1 MIIMQL
7 KFNTFNIAS
16 YKILLNNLLKVLIL
30 INISPS
36 YCKNGFRVGI
46 VAFQSSMYLSTILIL
61 IVKMN
66 WLRRLL
72 ILLIDYL

>member
-16 YKILLNNLLKVLIL
+16 CKILLNNLLKVLIL

-36 YCKNGFRVGI
+36 YCKNRLRVGI

-66 WLRRLL
+66 
-72 ILLIDYL
+72 